1 MSFIL
6 PNIGEGID
14 NISISEIL
22 VEENQEIKAND
33 SVLLVE
39 TDKASMEI
47 PIDKDC
53 IVEKILVQEGDSIS
67 PGQKI
72 LEVKNVDTKSQPAES
87 EKSVAQEDKSK
98 KLDPKVDI
106 STSDLENQPNNEVS
120 NEIDLE
126 SSSNLSNDDS
136 IPIKRNQKEN
146 TVTSSIKSESS
157 NSINASPSVR
167 KLARELNCNIK
178 NISGSGPNNRIT
190 KEDVLNYTS
199 GNKSLVKDTPKK
211 SLTDQFLSLGP
222 IKKVSLNN
230 VQSTSATRLHKSW
243 TIIPHVTQFDE
254 VKIDE
259 LSDLIK
265 LLKGINKNPKSK
277 VSYIPFFI
285 KAVYLILKQLEI
297 FNSSLDHDGKT
308 VIKKY
313 YYNIGFAVDTPR
325 GLFVPVIKNVDK
337 KSIKQ
342 ITIEFNSLIN
352 KAMDNKLTM
361 DDMTGGCITISSL
374 GNISGKFFTPII
386 NSPEVAILGVS
397 KIYKQIVEQNGKLR
411 SQSMLPISLSYDH
424 RVINGADAAKFTK
437 LFGEIINKTSLL
449 K

>member
-14 NISISEIL
+14 NISVSEIL
-22 VEENQEIKAND
+22 VEENQKIKAND

-53 IVEKILVQEGDSIS
+53 IIEKILVREGDTIS

-72 LEVKNVDTKSQPAES
+72 LEIKNIDIKNDLVYQEKNVLQKDESKSL
-87 EKSVAQEDKSK
+87 DSK
-98 KLDPKVDI
+98 ENTPP
-106 STSDLENQPNNEVS
+106 SNFENQS
-120 NEIDLE
+120 KNEITDKIDTE
-126 SSSNLSNDDS
+126 STSNLSDDDS
-136 IPIKRNQKEN
+136 ISQKSIRLEN
-146 TVTSSIKSESS
+146 VIPSQTKKETSD
-157 NSINASPSVR
+157 SINASPSVR
-167 KLARELNCNIK
+167 KFARELNCNIK

-190 KEDVLNYTS
+190 KEDVLNYTN
-199 GNKSLVKDTPKK
+199 GNNSIVKDTPKK

-243 TIIPHVTQFDE
+243 TSIPHVTQFDE
-254 VKIDE
+254 VKIDD

-265 LLKGINKNPKSK
+265 LLKRINKNPKSK

-297 FNSSLDHDGKT
+297 FNSSLDHDGNT

-342 ITIEFNSLIN
+342 ITIEFNNLIN
-352 KAMDNKLTM
+352 KAMDNKLTI

-397 KIYKQIVEQNGKLR
+397 KIFKQIVERNGKLR

>member
-14 NISISEIL
+14 NISVSEIL
-22 VEENQEIKAND
+22 VEENQKIKAND

-53 IVEKILVQEGDSIS
+53 IIEKILVREGDTIS

-72 LEVKNVDTKSQPAES
+72 LEIKNIDIKNDLVYQEKNVLQKDESKSL
-87 EKSVAQEDKSK
+87 DSK
-98 KLDPKVDI
+98 ENTPP
-106 STSDLENQPNNEVS
+106 SNFENQS
-120 NEIDLE
+120 KNEITDKIDTE
-126 SSSNLSNDDS
+126 STSNLSDDDS
-136 IPIKRNQKEN
+136 ISQKSIRLEN
-146 TVTSSIKSESS
+146 VIPSQTKKETSD
-157 NSINASPSVR
+157 SINASPSVR
-167 KLARELNCNIK
+167 KFARELNCNIK

-190 KEDVLNYTS
+190 KEDVLNYTN
-199 GNKSLVKDTPKK
+199 GNDSIVKDTPKK

-243 TIIPHVTQFDE
+243 TSIPHVTQFDE
-254 VKIDE
+254 VKIDD

-265 LLKGINKNPKSK
+265 LLKRINKNPKSK

-297 FNSSLDHDGKT
+297 FNSSLDHDGNT

-342 ITIEFNSLIN
+342 ITIEFNNLIN
-352 KAMDNKLTM
+352 KAMDNKLTI

-397 KIYKQIVEQNGKLR
+397 KIFKQIVERNGKLR

>member
-243 TIIPHVTQFDE
+243 TNIPHVTQFDE

>member
-72 LEVKNVDTKSQPAES
+72 LEVKNLDTKSQPAES

-243 TIIPHVTQFDE
+243 TNIPHVTQFDE

-342 ITIEFNSLIN
+342 ITIEFNGLIN

>member
-1 MSFIL
+1 M
-6 PNIGEGID
+6 
-14 NISISEIL
+14 
-22 VEENQEIKAND
+22 
-33 SVLLVE
+33 
-39 TDKASMEI
+39 
-47 PIDKDC
+47 
-53 IVEKILVQEGDSIS
+53 
-67 PGQKI
+67 
-72 LEVKNVDTKSQPAES
+72 
-87 EKSVAQEDKSK
+87 
-98 KLDPKVDI
+98 
-106 STSDLENQPNNEVS
+106 
-120 NEIDLE
+120 
-126 SSSNLSNDDS
+126 
-136 IPIKRNQKEN
+136 
-146 TVTSSIKSESS
+146 
-157 NSINASPSVR
+157 
-167 KLARELNCNIK
+167 NCNIK

-199 GNKSLVKDTPKK
+199 GNNSIVKDTPKK
-211 SLTDQFLSLGP
+211 SFTDQFLSLGP

-243 TIIPHVTQFDE
+243 TNIPHVTQFDE

-285 KAVYLILKQLEI
+285 KSVYLILKQLEI

-386 NSPEVAILGVS
+386 NAPEVAILGVS
-397 KIYKQIVEQNGKLR
+397 KIFKQIVEQNGKLR

>member
-14 NISISEIL
+14 NISVSEIL

-47 PIDKDC
+47 PIDKNC
-53 IVEKILVQEGDSIS
+53 IVEKILVQEGDTIS

-72 LEVKNVDTKSQPAES
+72 LEVKNIDIKNDSLSQEKNVLQKDES
-87 EKSVAQEDKSK
+87 ESLDNKEDDPSPNFENQSK
-98 KLDPKVDI
+98 NEITDNIDI
-106 STSDLENQPNNEVS
+106 ESTSNLPDDDFVSQKSTQENVVPPQA
-120 NEIDLE
+120 
-126 SSSNLSNDDS
+126 
-136 IPIKRNQKEN
+136 
-146 TVTSSIKSESS
+146 KSETSD
-157 NSINASPSVR
+157 SINASPSVR
-167 KLARELNCNIK
+167 KFARELNCNIK

-199 GNKSLVKDTPKK
+199 GNNSIVKDTPQK
-211 SLTDQFLSLGP
+211 SFTDQFLSLGP

-243 TIIPHVTQFDE
+243 TNIPHVTQFDE

-386 NSPEVAILGVS
+386 NAPEVAILGVS
-397 KIYKQIVEQNGKLR
+397 KIFKQIVEQSGKLR

>member
-14 NISISEIL
+14 NISVSEIL
-22 VEENQEIKAND
+22 VEENQEIKSND

-53 IVEKILVQEGDSIS
+53 IVEKILVQEGDTIS
-67 PGQKI
+67 PDQKI
-72 LEVKNVDTKSQPAES
+72 LEVKNLDAKSQAAQS
-87 EKSVAQEDKSK
+87 GKTIAQEDNSK
-98 KLDPKVDI
+98 KLDSKENN
-106 STSDLENQPNNEVS
+106 SSSDLENQPNNEVS
-120 NEIDLE
+120 NEKNLE
-126 SSSNLSNDDS
+126 SSSNLSNDDLM
-136 IPIKRNQKEN
+136 PIKRNQKEN
-146 TVTSSIKSESS
+146 TITSSIKSESS
-157 NSINASPSVR
+157 DSINASPSVR

-190 KEDVLNYTS
+190 KEDVLNYTN
-199 GNKSLVKDTPKK
+199 GNKPQPKETPKK

-230 VQSTSATRLHKSW
+230 VQSTSADRLHKSW
-243 TIIPHVTQFDE
+243 TNIPHVTQFDE

-259 LSDLIK
+259 LSSLIK
-265 LLKGINKNPKSK
+265 ILKGVNKSPKSK
-277 VSYIPFFI
+277 VSFIPFFI

-308 VIKKY
+308 MIKKY

-337 KSIKQ
+337 KSTKE
-342 ITIEFNSLIN
+342 ITIEFNRLIN
-352 KAMDNKLTM
+352 KAMDNKLLM

-386 NSPEVAILGVS
+386 NSPEVAILGIS
-397 KIYKQIVEQNGKLR
+397 KIFKQITDKNGKLC
-411 SQSMLPISLSYDH
+411 SQNMLPISLSYDH

>member
-22 VEENQEIKAND
+22 VDENQEIKAND

-72 LEVKNVDTKSQPAES
+72 LEVKNLDTKSQSAES
-87 EKSVAQEDKSK
+87 EKTVAQEDKSK
-98 KLDPKVDI
+98 KLDSKVDI

-120 NEIDLE
+120 NQINLE
-126 SSSNLSNDDS
+126 SSSNLSNDDL

-211 SLTDQFLSLGP
+211 SLTEQFLSLGP

-243 TIIPHVTQFDE
+243 TNIPHVTQFDE

-337 KSIKQ
+337 KSIKK

-397 KIYKQIVEQNGKLR
+397 KIFKQIVEHNGKLR

>member
-72 LEVKNVDTKSQPAES
+72 LEVKNLDTKSQPAES

-243 TIIPHVTQFDE
+243 TNIPHVTQFDE

-342 ITIEFNSLIN
+342 ITIEFNGLIN

-397 KIYKQIVEQNGKLR
+397 KIYKQIVEQHGKLR

>member
-14 NISISEIL
+14 NISVSEIL

-53 IVEKILVQEGDSIS
+53 IVEKILVQEGDTIS
-67 PGQKI
+67 PGEKI
-72 LEVKNVDTKSQPAES
+72 LEVKNIDVKNDSVSQEKNALKKDESESLDTKEEFPSSNFENQSKNEIT
-87 EKSVAQEDKSK
+87 DKI
-98 KLDPKVDI
+98 DPE
-106 STSDLENQPNNEVS
+106 STSNLPDDDFVSQKSIQVENVVPSQS
-120 NEIDLE
+120 
-126 SSSNLSNDDS
+126 
-136 IPIKRNQKEN
+136 
-146 TVTSSIKSESS
+146 KSETSD
-157 NSINASPSVR
+157 SINASPSVR
-167 KLARELNCNIK
+167 KFARELNCNIK

-199 GNKSLVKDTPKK
+199 GNNSIVKDTPKK
-211 SLTDQFLSLGP
+211 SFTDQFLSLGP

-243 TIIPHVTQFDE
+243 TNIPHVTQFDE

-297 FNSSLDHDGKT
+297 FNSSLDHDRKT

-397 KIYKQIVEQNGKLR
+397 KIFKQIVEHNGKLR

>member
-14 NISISEIL
+14 NISVSEIL
-22 VEENQEIKAND
+22 VEENQKIKAND

-53 IVEKILVQEGDSIS
+53 IIEKILVREGDTIS

-72 LEVKNVDTKSQPAES
+72 LEIKNIDIKNDLVYQEKNVLQKDESKSL
-87 EKSVAQEDKSK
+87 DSK
-98 KLDPKVDI
+98 ENTPP
-106 STSDLENQPNNEVS
+106 SNFENQS
-120 NEIDLE
+120 KNEITDKIDTE
-126 SSSNLSNDDS
+126 STSNLSDDDS
-136 IPIKRNQKEN
+136 ISQKSIRLENVIPSQTKRE
-146 TVTSSIKSESS
+146 TSD
-157 NSINASPSVR
+157 SINASPSVR
-167 KLARELNCNIK
+167 KFARELNCNIK

-190 KEDVLNYTS
+190 KEDVLNYTN
-199 GNKSLVKDTPKK
+199 GNNSIVKDTPKK

-243 TIIPHVTQFDE
+243 TSIPHVTQFDE
-254 VKIDE
+254 VKIDD

-265 LLKGINKNPKSK
+265 LLKRINKNPKSK

-297 FNSSLDHDGKT
+297 FNSSLDHDGNT

-342 ITIEFNSLIN
+342 ITIEFNNLIN
-352 KAMDNKLTM
+352 KAMDNKLTI

-397 KIYKQIVEQNGKLR
+397 KIFKQIVERNGKLR